1 MGLHDGSTP
10 VTPSGGEELLRQ
22 LPQRGLNTNALL
34 TFGPLGPESH
44 WASLFTIVINNLFN

>member
-44 WASLFTIVINNLFN
+44 WASMFTIVINNLFN